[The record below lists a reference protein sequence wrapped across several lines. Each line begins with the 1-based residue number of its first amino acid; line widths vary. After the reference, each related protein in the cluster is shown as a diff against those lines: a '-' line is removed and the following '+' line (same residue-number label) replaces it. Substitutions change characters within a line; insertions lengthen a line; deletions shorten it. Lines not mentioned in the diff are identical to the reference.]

1 MFRLFV
7 LSDILNVSRLSKNW
21 FMFLEIDSV
30 TSVSSWTSVLWTLSR
45 TVCTVIRVAEY
56 VFNFVAFPPDMVTA
70 LLALYAVSCVVT
82 SCVKRVQLSRL
93 LSEKGDRVQSPN
105 YFNEENVNYG

>member
-1 MFRLFV
+1 
-7 LSDILNVSRLSKNW
+7 
-21 FMFLEIDSV
+21 
-30 TSVSSWTSVLWTLSR
+30 
-45 TVCTVIRVAEY
+45 
-56 VFNFVAFPPDMVTA
+56 MVTA

-93 LSEKGDRVQSPN
+93 LSEKGHRVQSPN